1 MRPTRPRAGTGLWR
15 MVIGSSQIQSFL
27 RMSM

>member
-1 MRPTRPRAGTGLWR
+1 MRPTRPRAETGLRR